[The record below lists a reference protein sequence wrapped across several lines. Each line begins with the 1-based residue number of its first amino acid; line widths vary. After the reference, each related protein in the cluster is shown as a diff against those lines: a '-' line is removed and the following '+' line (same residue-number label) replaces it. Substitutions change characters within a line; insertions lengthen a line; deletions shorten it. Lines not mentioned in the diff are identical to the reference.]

1 MKIACISPSFYPAFY
16 YGGPI
21 FSTYYNALELSKL
34 GVEIYVSTTD
44 ANGDESLDVKTNMF
58 IEHTKNFFIKYYSP
72 STKNG
77 FSYKMFGGLK
87 KDIEDSD
94 IVYTQSVFS
103 LSTVLTFYFSKKSLK
118 PLIFSPRGQLGEWCL
133 NAGSSFKKLWLR
145 FFIKPYADKIHWH
158 VTSDQEKNEVLAVFP
173 GSKVNVIAN
182 GIDLNQFE
190 SVNGFKDR
198 RYYKRY
204 TSGKNFSNIIVS
216 MGRLHSKKGFDILIE
231 AIKGVTE
238 KYPDTALLI
247 AGEDYGEKRNLEET
261 AIQNGLS
268 NSVFFTG
275 QINDVQEKIDFF
287 SNADIFALPSHN
299 ENFGIVYAEALA
311 AGTPVVAST
320 GTPWEIVEEFNC
332 GKWVE
337 NTSEQFQ
344 KAIEELLGSDVAG
357 MGNNGRRLIAEKF
370 GWSAIAKQFKTTF
383 EEMLSERE

>member
-1 MKIACISPSFYPAFY
+1 MKLAFISPSFYPAFY

-44 ANGDESLDVKTNMF
+44 ANGNESLDVKTNMF

-72 STKNG
+72 SSKNG
-77 FSYKMFGGLK
+77 FSYKMVGGLK
-87 KDIEDSD
+87 KDIQDSD
-94 IVYTQSVFS
+94 IIYTQSVFS
-103 LSTVLTFYFSKKSLK
+103 LSTVLTFYYSKKRLK
-118 PLIFSPRGQLGEWCL
+118 PLLFSPRGQLGEWCL

-145 FFIKPYADKIHWH
+145 FFIKPYAEKIHWH

-173 GSKVNVIAN
+173 GSKVHVIAN
-182 GIDLNQFE
+182 GIDLKQFE
-190 SVNGFKDR
+190 SVTGFKNKG
-198 RYYKRY
+198 YYKRY

-216 MGRLHSKKGFDILIE
+216 MGRLHSKKGFDILID
-231 AIKGVTE
+231 AFAGLLKDF
-238 KYPDTALLI
+238 PDSGLFI
-247 AGEDYGEKRNLEET
+247 AGEDYGEKINLVEKV
-261 AIQNGLS
+261 
-268 NSVFFTG
+268 NSLGISGNVFFTG

-311 AGTPVVAST
+311 TGTPVVAST

-337 NTSEQFQ
+337 NTGEQFQ
-344 KAIEELLGSDVAG
+344 KAIVELLGSDITG
-357 MGNNGRRLIAEKF
+357 LGNNGRRLVAEKF
-370 GWSAIAKQFKTTF
+370 GWAAIAKQFKTTL
-383 EEMLSERE
+383 EDMLSERE